1 MSVKAHLTGWQMV
14 PTLRSNTE
22 TVPGKAGLADFGADS
37 GERYIDVACNVY
49 PQKTFADVVAR
60 LDQVAAWLDPTAG
73 TKQRVPDDLPE
84 RYFMPRL
91 SDPVDRER
99 RLRAA
104 GSVTARFRC
113 PDPCGCPLGG

>member
-49 PQKTFADVVAR
+49 P
-60 LDQVAAWLDPTAG
+60 
-73 TKQRVPDDLPE
+73 
-84 RYFMPRL
+84 
-91 SDPVDRER
+91 
-99 RLRAA
+99 
-104 GSVTARFRC
+104 
-113 PDPCGCPLGG
+113 